1 MPAVFRADC
10 GYSEKHLEGTV
21 KAGKITSK
29 LTSCIRKKKDHRHCK
44 NIINYNVKKYI
55 QKLFK
60 QSCNFVSDIVLS
72 FHSFDKSRQQKVWAK
87 CGGIHSIFIMSTS

>member
-21 KAGKITSK
+21 KAGKIASQ
-29 LTSCIRKKKDHRHCK
+29 LTNCIRKKNHRCRK
-44 NIINYNVKKYI
+44 NIISYNVKKHT

-72 FHSFDKSRQQKVWAK
+72 YDKRRQQKVWAK
-87 CGGIHSIFIMSTS
+87 YEGK